1 MKLIHFN
8 KVLVHSYL
16 VTILQQCV
24 CVECDS
30 RSSRST
36 EEVKQSND
44 MDNDTSDV
52 EEATKM
58 LLLRCLQNPV
68 HYVGRRFAIGII

>member
-1 MKLIHFN
+1 
-8 KVLVHSYL
+8 
-16 VTILQQCV
+16 V